1 MKAGEL
7 YRSSPDKTYRILRV
21 GKATVRYYSES
32 DAAQR
37 EDSRIQWD
45 VDIDLGRVVLVEK
58 AT

>member
-7 YRSSPDKTYRILRV
+7 YRSFPGKTYRILHV
-21 GKATVRYYSES
+21 GKDVVRYYSES

-45 VDIDLGRVVLVEK
+45 VDVDLGRVILVEK
-58 AT
+58 AK